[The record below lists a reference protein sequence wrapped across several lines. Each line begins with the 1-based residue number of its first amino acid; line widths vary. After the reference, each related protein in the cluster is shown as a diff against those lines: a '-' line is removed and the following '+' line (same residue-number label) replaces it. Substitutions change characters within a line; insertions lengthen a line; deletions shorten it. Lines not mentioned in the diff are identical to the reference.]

1 MSEKFKCY
9 NSIQYVK
16 KHKSSSNL
24 KLPTT
29 FFFLFF
35 FCAFY
40 YVSNALH
47 HFLLRYFRDFFTIIW
62 ISFFFLGRVSLK
74 TCFDGFP
81 YFNKKDFFLFVKKK
95 IQKDLSEIAGWVY
108 QPRKTW
114 AFFSHVT
121 ATMLSVTTIRYF
133 NLNS

>member
-62 ISFFFLGRVSLK
+62 RSFFFLGRVSLK

-95 IQKDLSEIAGWVY
+95 F
-108 QPRKTW
+108 RKTCRKSPVG
-114 AFFSHVT
+114 FTNQERHGHFSRT
-121 ATMLSVTTIRYF
+121 SRL
-133 NLNS
+133 LCCL

>member
-62 ISFFFLGRVSLK
+62 RSFFFLGRVSLK

-81 YFNKKDFFLFVKKK
+81 YFHKKSFFFSPPKKNSERLVGNRRLGLPTKKDMGIFLARHGYYVVC
-95 IQKDLSEIAGWVY
+95 DY
-108 QPRKTW
+108 N
-114 AFFSHVT
+114 
-121 ATMLSVTTIRYF
+121 TIF
-133 NLNS
+133 